1 MLSHKRTQ
9 FNTPICRYFLENKCS
24 NSQCMFSHNKPDKF
38 DDPEVEIWVCRPF
51 SISGVCSRGSRCP
64 FLHLYICPDFQEEG
78 TCPRGKSCSLSHLIT
93 QTTQRM
99 ILTKKAENEDEED
112 VLVESEDEEQ
122 GRNQGEGEGRRK
134 IAKNRSPVKKI
145 ISSYTVDPHVL
156 FDKGMNEKYSYYIDS
171 NPVAPSKKSTSTSDI
186 LASGE
191 NRNTYSQDR
200 EFMIHLES
208 SDSELDDLE
217 ENNDYVGLEYSAE
230 DEQMDNQ
237 VVDDRDVQEVERIET
252 EGDRDVQVARR
263 ADIQEDRDVQEA
275 ESRAN
280 IQEDGDVQEA
290 NDLASQEDN
299 LDGQS
304 DGELE
309 F

>member
-1 MLSHKRTQ
+1 M
-9 FNTPICRYFLENKCS
+9 CRYFLDNKCS
-24 NSQCMFSHNKPDKF
+24 NLQCLFLHNKPEKY

-51 SISGVCSRGSRCP
+51 SISGVCGRGLRCP
-64 FLHLYICPDFQEEG
+64 FLHLYICPDFQEDG

-99 ILTKKAENEDEED
+99 ILTKKAENDGEED

-122 GRNQGEGEGRRK
+122 GQMQDEGENRRQ
-134 IAKNRSPVKKI
+134 ITKNRSHVKKI

-171 NPVAPSKKSTSTSDI
+171 NPTATSKKSTSTSDI
-186 LASGE
+186 LASSE
-191 NRNTYSQDR
+191 NRNTYSEDR

-217 ENNDYVGLEYSAE
+217 ENNDYVGLEYNAE
-230 DEQMDNQ
+230 DEHIDSQ
-237 VVDDRDVQEVERIET
+237 VSSGADIQEVESRGIQ
-252 EGDRDVQVARR
+252 GDGEVHEDREVPDVQVPESAG
-263 ADIQEDRDVQEA
+263 IQEDRDVQEF
-275 ESRAN
+275 
-280 IQEDGDVQEA
+280 DGTPNQ
-290 NDLASQEDN
+290 QDN
-299 LDGQS
+299 VDEQS